1 VKKYKKGDRM
11 KKLFLCSI
19 IALVI
24 TLSVFA
30 EGVPRI
36 MSYQGKVT
44 DMGGAGVND
53 TLPIVFRLYETPI
66 AGAPIWSEAHPA
78 VPITKGLFD
87 VYLGVDTPLDL
98 PFDEFYFLEIEI
110 DGHAMFP
117 RISFSSSPYSFRAIY
132 ADTAIYAKYA
142 DSTGHGG
149 GTLQRDVD
157 VPLTRP
163 EDFGIIIGQIDVHGA
178 LVDLDRTVMTNRNR
192 ISTNETTLLTHIA
205 GDHDLSPF
213 NECVTWFHF
222 DDLTDSLWIFDGAFP
237 MATHIPNGPVAFDTL
252 FTTDSLTGDT
262 MLIMANFQVY
272 GMLLADSIAAMGDF
286 VHIFDSLIVHG
297 TQWITG
303 DLYVDGNLF
312 FGDSLSANAI
322 GVDTLWSQQYDITD
336 TIVNMANVKIHGE
349 LIADSIQAVGD
360 TIWLDDN
367 IFVDGNAI
375 IVDSVGI
382 GTDLPFARLHVE
394 GEPESYG
401 EAVGYFQNNY
411 VGTGDGAAVYGVS
424 VPQDYWGIGV
434 RGEGGYIGTYGE
446 VYPTG
451 SNYYFGVYGYVDGS
465 DGYNFGVYGDAYGDG
480 ENYGLYG
487 YAEDDGSGASINY
500 GAYTEAYAGDENYGI
515 YSAASGGSVN
525 WAGYFADGDVNVDND
540 IYLYSGLYDG
550 TSFGAH
556 DQYLRSDG
564 SDLFWDFLY
573 GSLIRVDTL
582 RTLSASDSDT
592 IWTMAQLYVNGEL
605 IVDSIQAVGDT
616 IHLDDNIIVHGSG
629 VIDDDL
635 IVLNDAWI
643 GDSLVVVG
651 NTYLQSELEVDLD
664 AYFHDNLFNDDT
676 IFANVI
682 VADSITAF
690 YLLATDV
697 DVLESLYV
705 DGPANFDSTV
715 VIGDDTLYV
724 FGPAMFDST
733 VVINPG
739 HALWVDK
746 IYGTVAGSLFVDT
759 TLVVTEI
766 VLDSIESWN
775 GTSIV
780 VKDTTYF
787 REYVNIWEDLEVDGD
802 GIFNQD
808 VWIGDSLVVVGNTY
822 LQSELEVDLDA
833 YFHDNLFNDDT
844 IFANVIVADSIT
856 AFYLLATDVD
866 VLESLYVD
874 GPANFD
880 STVVIGDD
888 TLYVFGPAMFD
899 STVVINPG
907 HALWVDK
914 IYGTVAGSLFVDT
927 TLVVTEI
934 VLDSIESWNGTSIVV
949 KDTTYFREYVNI
961 WEDLEVDGDGIFNQD
976 VWIGDSLEVVGNT
989 YLQSELEV
997 DLDAYFHDNLFND
1010 DTIFAN
1016 VIVADSITA
1025 FYLLATDVDV
1035 LESLYV
1041 DGPANFDSTVVIGD
1055 DTLYVFG
1062 PAMFDSTVVINP
1074 GHALWVD
1081 KIYGTVAGSLFVD
1094 TTLVVT
1100 EIVLDSIES
1109 WNGTSIVVK
1118 DTTYFREYVNIWEDL
1133 EVDGDGIFNQD
1144 VWIGDS
1150 LEVVGNTYLQSELEV
1165 DLDAYFHDNLFNDDT
1180 IFANVIVADSIT
1192 AFYLLATDVDVL
1204 ESLYVDGPANFDSTV
1219 VIGDDTLYVFGPAMF
1234 DSTVVI
1240 NPGHAL
1246 WVDRIY
1252 GTVAGSLFVDT
1263 TLVVTEIVLDSIES
1277 WNSGTV
1283 LIKDSVFI
1291 NSGLRVNGDVF
1302 VQNGHRY
1309 FGVNTTGADS
1319 FWIYDDGDTTRFN
1332 ADNPIKIGNASLV
1345 VETDGDVVATRDFYV
1360 RGNSFFGNNVTIA
1373 ESLAVLMDATIGGD
1387 LVVTRDIRAEDIYTT
1402 DSLFVG
1408 SSMFVTRDAV
1418 IDRDLIVNDD
1428 VYIRD
1433 SLNVQGNVY
1442 FAQNA
1447 LVRDNLTVRDSLEVQ
1462 GDAIFHNDVTVGDSL
1477 FVHDYVRVAG
1487 DVWIGDNLDIMDS
1500 LMIWGPIVI
1509 AGAQPLYADT
1519 IYTSLIRGDVA
1530 GSLFVRENLVVTEIV
1545 LDSIEAWHG
1554 TSILIKDDVEID
1566 SDLTVNGDA
1575 YLDGGIHDGTSFGT
1589 SGQILMTDGSDV
1601 YWSDLTSPLASVD
1614 TLRSVSG
1621 SDSDTIWT
1629 MAQFYINGEL
1639 IVDSIQ
1645 AMGDTVYIDDHLF
1658 VDGAIGTAGDVVLG
1672 DGAYL
1677 RGSDATGTDFFAIFD
1692 DGDTTRF
1699 ESDNP
1704 IKIGDASLIVE
1715 TGGDIYISGVL
1726 TVEDSIIGDLHGH
1739 ASSSDTAYAMDALQT
1754 WIEDTLSAYLDLS
1767 VVHDTLAAYADT
1779 SVVWDTLEA
1788 YLDTTILSDP
1798 VFTGTATFDALYSEL
1813 IAGYDPTGTD
1823 TFYIYDDGDTTRFE
1837 SDNPIKI
1844 GDASLIVETGGNV
1857 AITGDLAI
1865 GGTLT
1870 GDGSG
1875 LTGITDADWDT
1886 AGNYLFPMN
1895 ITDSVGIGTA
1905 TPHSNLELYQI
1916 EDWGGSGVFGPILT
1930 LTSPSAISGVTGGA
1944 IDFNGW
1950 AGGAYAGQ
1958 PTARIRSLDNNY
1970 SSHLVFQTRVE
1981 GAVPW
1986 AIHSRMSIR
1995 SSGQVGIGQ
2004 DYFADPAYILDVNGD
2019 ARFLGLNASFFPN
2032 DGFGKMYI
2040 KRPAWYECTIESDAN
2055 LVLSSGGG
2063 SDIKVVTSP
2072 YGEAMR
2078 VLSTGEVGIGTTS
2091 PDYKLDVNGDARFI
2105 GDVIVDAGNR
2115 FVGID
2120 ATQAD
2125 SFYIYDDGD
2134 TTRFESDNP
2143 IKIGDAS
2150 LIVETG
2156 GNVAIT
2162 GDVNVGGTIRGA
2174 SMAMPI
2180 QTVPFSGYIPTPID
2194 YTLLS
2199 NSALIGGPVIIQ
2211 LPPAGTCPGMIYVVK
2226 AVDVSMGVTTIMPMA
2241 PETIDGNP
2249 SVVLGTAN
2257 FAVTIQS
2264 DGVNWWVISEKV
2276 TP

>member
-1 VKKYKKGDRM
+1 MKKYKKGDRM

-643 GDSLVVVG
+643 GDSLV
-651 NTYLQSELEVDLD
+651 
-664 AYFHDNLFNDDT
+664 
-676 IFANVI
+676 
-682 VADSITAF
+682 
-690 YLLATDV
+690 
-697 DVLESLYV
+697 
-705 DGPANFDSTV
+705 
-715 VIGDDTLYV
+715 
-724 FGPAMFDST
+724 
-733 VVINPG
+733 
-739 HALWVDK
+739 
-746 IYGTVAGSLFVDT
+746 
-759 TLVVTEI
+759 
-766 VLDSIESWN
+766 
-775 GTSIV
+775 
-780 VKDTTYF
+780 
-787 REYVNIWEDLEVDGD
+787 
-802 GIFNQD
+802 
-808 VWIGDSLVVVGNTY
+808 
-822 LQSELEVDLDA
+822 
-833 YFHDNLFNDDT
+833 
-844 IFANVIVADSIT
+844 
-856 AFYLLATDVD
+856 
-866 VLESLYVD
+866 
-874 GPANFD
+874 
-880 STVVIGDD
+880 
-888 TLYVFGPAMFD
+888 
-899 STVVINPG
+899 
-907 HALWVDK
+907 
-914 IYGTVAGSLFVDT
+914 
-927 TLVVTEI
+927 
-934 VLDSIESWNGTSIVV
+934 
-949 KDTTYFREYVNI
+949 
-961 WEDLEVDGDGIFNQD
+961 
-976 VWIGDSLEVVGNT
+976 
-989 YLQSELEV
+989 
-997 DLDAYFHDNLFND
+997 
-1010 DTIFAN
+1010 
-1016 VIVADSITA
+1016 
-1025 FYLLATDVDV
+1025 
-1035 LESLYV
+1035 
-1041 DGPANFDSTVVIGD
+1041 
-1055 DTLYVFG
+1055 
-1062 PAMFDSTVVINP
+1062 
-1074 GHALWVD
+1074 
-1081 KIYGTVAGSLFVD
+1081 
-1094 TTLVVT
+1094 
-1100 EIVLDSIES
+1100 
-1109 WNGTSIVVK
+1109 
-1118 DTTYFREYVNIWEDL
+1118 
-1133 EVDGDGIFNQD
+1133 
-1144 VWIGDS
+1144 
-1150 LEVVGNTYLQSELEV
+1150 VVGNTYLQSELEV